1 MVKTKDYNLYLLYK
15 ITKFLHGH
23 SRQVSLLFTVQLLFF
38 SACLY
43 VCACVCVY
51 INLITI
57 AVISI
62 D

>member
-1 MVKTKDYNLYLLYK
+1 MVKTKYHNLYFLYK
-15 ITKFLHGH
+15 ITKFLHRH

-38 SACLY
+38 AACLY
-43 VCACVCVY
+43 VWACGCVY
-51 INLITI
+51 INLIAI

>member
-1 MVKTKDYNLYLLYK
+1 MVKTKYHNLYLLYK
-15 ITKFLHGH
+15 ITKFLHEH
-23 SRQVSLLFTVQLLFF
+23 SRQVSLLFTVRLLF
-38 SACLY
+38 SAACLY

-57 AVISI
+57 AVLSI